1 MSQQIHQPARPTSEL
16 TVPAARVEV
25 LPLPGDRA
33 TLIGPVDQ
41 LAATLGRIRA
51 AGRLIAASD
60 PRPDG
65 RPGLYAVTVRLT
77 PAPPRPTAVT
87 AAAPRQRGKTR
98 QRLAIAGILAAVIA
112 LGVLAWLVYTALT
125 WIAAHIGVALA
136 AGLLL
141 ALALAAAG
149 GGSRVCKTIVTVT
162 HRH

>member
-1 MSQQIHQPARPTSEL
+1 MSQQIHQPARPASEL

-33 TLIGPVDQ
+33 TIIGPVDQ

-51 AGRLIAASD
+51 AGRLVAASD

-65 RPGLYAVTVRLT
+65 RPGLYAVTIRLT
-77 PAPPRPTAVT
+77 PPPRPTAAT
-87 AAAPRQRGKTR
+87 AATTRQRDKTR

-112 LGVLAWLVYTALT
+112 LGILAWLAYTALT

-149 GGSRVCKTIVTVT
+149 GGSRVCKTIITVT